1 MTRFSLAILATLA
14 LTACVSMPTT
24 TLRDDK
30 GHTIA
35 CGGETSSVLPVAYVI
50 DKGVD
55 EACIARAKGKGFHE

>member
-1 MTRFSLAILATLA
+1 MKRIVACIITLTT
-14 LTACVSMPTT
+14 LTGCVSMPVT
-24 TLRDDK
+24 TLTDDK